1 MGAEFSRRHQ
11 QQGGSLCSDYSS
23 DGLKRYYRLNG
34 RDATLGAERGWLRV
48 EAPSKVGR
56 HAQHAKGLS
65 GYFGFAFSCGGTGG
79 GQVAD
84 SWGALLLLPLPALAD
99 STRKMSGS
107 VEEEEVS
114 STEDWLEDWFFSL
127 STSWSLACA
136 RK

>member
-1 MGAEFSRRHQ
+1 MGAEFTRRHQ

-23 DGLKRYYRLNG
+23 DGLKRYYRLHG

-84 SWGALLLLPLPALAD
+84 SWGGAFTAA
-99 STRKMSGS
+99 T
-107 VEEEEVS
+107 
-114 STEDWLEDWFFSL
+114 
-127 STSWSLACA
+127 TSAFRQHTKDVRQCG
-136 RK
+136 RRGGFVD